1 MSLKKELFHIT
12 ERNPFSKLLGMELLE
27 TGEGYAKGRAPL
39 KTEYTNVYGGMHG
52 GCSYAL
58 ADTLA
63 GIAAATY
70 GNYTTTVNG
79 SLNYLL
85 PIKDTEYVYC
95 EAKAVRQGGKV
106 GVYEVLLTND
116 NGELL
121 CTGTFT
127 YYRLKEK
134 IQGFQEE
141 KEKETPSKR

>member
-1 MSLKKELFHIT
+1 MDLKKELFHIT
-12 ERNPFSKLLGMELLE
+12 ETNPFSKLLEMELLE
-27 TGEGYAKGRAPL
+27 IEEGYAKGRMPF
-39 KTEYTNVYGGMHG
+39 KTEYTNIYGGMHG

-63 GIAAATY
+63 GVAAATY
-70 GNYTTTVNG
+70 GNYTTTING

-95 EAKAVRQGGKV
+95 EAKAVRQGGRV
-106 GVYEVLLTND
+106 GVYDVTISD
-116 NGELL
+116 DAGEIL

-134 IQGFQEE
+134 I
-141 KEKETPSKR
+141 KEF